1 MAKNQSSTTTTT
13 PPVDTVKAADRNE
26 PKNKPSEP
34 VVLSSAELRSLPID
48 KLTID
53 QALQLASENISA
65 LADQFDTA
73 RSVEMSAYRAA
84 VLQGFAPYAAL
95 LWNDK
100 GSGRLKNGCLEKM
113 LSHVPSADPSTMSI
127 CITVFARFGHDAFMA
142 CSSIRACRRLIE
154 ERAKLAQEAAANAV
168 PEAERAALASAEK
181 RTRAIRHLQEAIT
194 AAVKAGLTIGEVTTT
209 VMQSLAAYAPKP
221 EVQAPVIVPSVPSTD
236 KPRVTSKP
244 HVSTCT
250 CPECTVD
257 TIATEPEPAAVAA

>member
-1 MAKNQSSTTTTT
+1 MGKTNSPSVT
-13 PPVDTVKAADRNE
+13 PPVDTVKSADQNE
-26 PKNKPSEP
+26 PKNKPAAP
-34 VVLSSAELRSLPID
+34 VVLSSSELRALPVD

-65 LADQFDTA
+65 LADQFETA

-84 VLQGFAPYAAL
+84 VLQGFAPYASL

-100 GSGRLKNGCLEKM
+100 GAGRPKNGCLEKM
-113 LSHVPSADPSTMSI
+113 ISRVPSADPSTMSI
-127 CITVFARFGHDAFMA
+127 CITVFARFGQDAFMG
-142 CSSIRACRRLIE
+142 CGSIRACRRLIE
-154 ERAKLAQEAAANAV
+154 ERAKLAQEAAQNAV

-236 KPRVTSKP
+236 KPRSAPMLPMRALRDRSQGDYHQRAALSKR
-244 HVSTCT
+244 
-250 CPECTVD
+250 E
-257 TIATEPEPAAVAA
+257 A